1 MNEQI
6 KSLLLKINNA
16 CEEIEQAIIPFIRDN
31 HDSEGNIID
40 QTYAQKA
47 FGILL
52 ILSDFKN
59 AQAKMIN
66 FIEDNDSNCNDVF
79 ISNLRQANK
88 NIKSSVDSFK
98 LNDANSAE
106 RINCSIN
113 LLTLIE
119 ESIKTNSSIVSML
132 AASLNVAYKD

>member
-6 KSLLLKINNA
+6 KSLLVKIDNA
-16 CEEIEQAIIPFIRDN
+16 CEEIQQATIPFIRDN
-31 HDSEGNIID
+31 HDSEGNIIY

-52 ILSDFKN
+52 ILSDLKN
-59 AQAKMIN
+59 AQTKMIN
-66 FIEDNDSNCNDVF
+66 FIEDNESNLNDVF
-79 ISNLRQANK
+79 INNLRQANK
-88 NIKSSVDSFK
+88 NMESSVNSFK
-98 LNDANSAE
+98 LGDANSAE
-106 RINCSIN
+106 MIDCSIN

-132 AASLNVAYKD
+132 AASLKVTRKD

>member
-6 KSLLLKINNA
+6 KSLLVKIDNA
-16 CEEIEQAIIPFIRDN
+16 CEEIQQATIPFIRDN
-31 HDSEGNIID
+31 RDNEGNIID

-52 ILSDFKN
+52 ILSDLKN
-59 AQAKMIN
+59 AQTKMIN
-66 FIEDNDSNCNDVF
+66 FIEDNESNLNDVF
-79 ISNLRQANK
+79 IKNLRQANK
-88 NIKSSVDSFK
+88 NMESSVNSFK
-98 LNDANSAE
+98 LGDANSAE
-106 RINCSIN
+106 MIDCSIN

-132 AASLNVAYKD
+132 AASLNVTRKD